1 MDFRWMDLMFE
12 EVTLVSNT
20 PQLTFLSYFL
30 TNQFIDK
37 QIAIILK

>member
-20 PQLTFLSYFL
+20 PQLTFVCYFL
-30 TNQFIDK
+30 SNQFINK

>member
-20 PQLTFLSYFL
+20 PQLTFAIFL
-30 TNQFIDK
+30 VINSSTSR
-37 QIAIILK
+37 LPLY

>member
-1 MDFRWMDLMFE
+1 MDLMFE

-20 PQLTFLSYFL
+20 PQLTFVCYFL
-30 TNQFIDK
+30 SNQFIDK